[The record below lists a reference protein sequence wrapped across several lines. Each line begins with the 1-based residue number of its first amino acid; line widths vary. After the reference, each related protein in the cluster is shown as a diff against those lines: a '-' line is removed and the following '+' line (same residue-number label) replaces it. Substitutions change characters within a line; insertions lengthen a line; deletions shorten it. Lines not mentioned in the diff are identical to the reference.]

1 MRKPCPFDPP
11 PGRRIIRCLCAVIL
25 FAAASCT
32 LLFAQN
38 STPASQLAD
47 PASPLPALAAPTFPA
62 RALTVP
68 AFAPPPFAAPPD
80 SILLPTATYAQT
92 YSFPFQP
99 NPSAAAFAATGQGDG
114 AWRYQAGLFQPSA
127 ELEYSPETGVKHRT
141 NHHALLFESPRVSGL
156 APGRQNYLNPF
167 GPDFGDQP
175 TGPAPLFSIRG
186 ALNQAPL
193 ALPSLAVPSLA
204 PPSLAPLS
212 LADLMRGTN
221 AASGVGF
228 QRQGALLPG
237 GSFGE
242 LPRPSAA
249 TLFGTSDLGNGMI
262 FSAGTNFGSH
272 AAGAP
277 AATLGNSNTGAPK
290 HGGPAVA
297 LKLSF

>member
-11 PGRRIIRCLCAVIL
+11 PGRRITRCLRAVIL
-25 FAAASCT
+25 CVAASCT
-32 LLFAQN
+32 LLSAQN
-38 STPASQLAD
+38 STPVSQPAD
-47 PASPLPALAAPTFPA
+47 PSSPTPALAIPTFPA

-80 SILLPTATYAQT
+80 SILLPTAPYAQT

-99 NPSAAAFAATGQGDG
+99 SPSPAAFVSTGQGAG
-114 AWRYQAGLFQPSA
+114 EWSYQAALFPLSA
-127 ELEYSPETGVKHRT
+127 KLEDSPQSGAGHRT
-141 NHHALLFESPRVSGL
+141 NRHALLFESPRVSSL
-156 APGRQNYLNPF
+156 APGRQDNLNPF

-175 TGPAPLFSIRG
+175 SGPAPLFPIRG
-186 ALNQAPL
+186 ALNQVPV
-193 ALPSLAVPSLA
+193 ALPSLAPR
-204 PPSLAPLS
+204 S

-221 AASGVGF
+221 AASGAGFRF
-228 QRQGALLPG
+228 QRQSALLPG
-237 GSFGE
+237 TSFAE

-290 HGGPAVA
+290 HGGPSVA